1 MSDFFHFKFVYLL
14 QLLHLV
20 YPFGLWK
27 IRWGDDKT
35 ASNELSKLTSLAEL
49 TMFMMKTQHRRKYF
63 ILSLYFSND
72 ECVKQCRFRVI
83 FESVLAS
90 IEWNSTRSK
99 RSMGN
104 SNLKGYGWKDWGKTR
119 ADSQAPLFT
128 TDLRR
133 LRFSFL
139 VANFQRA
146 SSSLAW
152 KYPIDEIKRTRR
164 FHLGEW

>member
-49 TMFMMKTQHRRKYF
+49 TMFMMKTQHRREYF

-72 ECVKQCRFRVI
+72 ERVKQCRFRVI

-99 RSMGN
+99 RSMDN
-104 SNLKGYGWKDWGKTR
+104 SNFKGYGWKDWGENSGRFPSTIVH
-119 ADSQAPLFT
+119 DWPAPFT
-128 TDLRR
+128 IFLSSGQ
-133 LRFSFL
+133 FPESFFL
-139 VANFQRA
+139 SCLKISNR
-146 SSSLAW
+146 W
-152 KYPIDEIKRTRR
+152 N
-164 FHLGEW
+164 